1 MGQARRGVWTLG
13 LCAALGAAALSAP
26 RMPLDGR
33 SHAVLIAEADLHPA
47 LAGDALVRAT
57 LASPYT
63 RAACA
68 LGHGLAGLE
77 RGFAIPVDFSAPA
90 LLLALWLACA
100 GALFRLALNATDS
113 PAAAAI
119 ATLWFGLQAPLTP
132 GAVPY
137 GLTALDRSL
146 GLLPLLFAIDACLS
160 GKRNRALVF
169 LVAATYLHGNPAIHL
184 WPWILVEDGWAAWR
198 DPSTRRGAALRLLAA
213 AAAGLPLLAAAGRS
227 PLSETDAAHAQ
238 AALASFGPYIS
249 GRGLTPSD
257 LIFGALGLALIA
269 LALRRASNW
278 EARPALLRG
287 LGLALTVLGLGVA
300 AGAIGPRMPLW
311 GVVVKY
317 QPWVALYVVDFIGLL
332 VLSRDL
338 AQSLEERRPLAPA
351 YAWTLA
357 LAAPR
362 DLAARA
368 LSVALS
374 AALDGGTGAPTALAA
389 ALTAV
394 AAGVFAAAF
403 PAATRAAA
411 SAAGLR
417 GGFLSL
423 PSFHW
428 TGAAGL
434 AAALAL
440 GSALKRFRARHT
452 SWTGPALA
460 AALFATSVAFWPVAH
475 EDPGLRVLEL
485 WSREHLPADA
495 VVYHA
500 PIQSPD
506 CTLWMA
512 RSRRRMTPCVEDID
526 GPMLYFSAAPEMGAR
541 LRVGGYDPGA
551 ATDFRSHMAEM
562 GRTLDRATPERASRL
577 AAESGVTDVLL
588 PADKPWPGT
597 PLATAGRWS
606 LYAVEKN
613 P

>member
-1 MGQARRGVWTLG
+1 MGQAQRSAWTLG

-33 SHAVLIAEADLHPA
+33 SHAVMIAEAELHPA
-47 LAGDALVRAT
+47 LLGDPLVHAT
-57 LASPYT
+57 LTSPYT

-68 LGHGLAGLE
+68 LGRGLAGLQKHA
-77 RGFAIPVDFSAPA
+77 GISVDVSAPA
-90 LLLALWLACA
+90 LLLALWVACA
-100 GALFRLALNATDS
+100 GALFHLALNATGS
-113 PAAAAI
+113 APAAAI

-160 GKRNRALVF
+160 GRRNRALVF

-184 WPWILVEDGWAAWR
+184 WPWILVEDGWEALRHPAA
-198 DPSTRRGAALRLLAA
+198 RRGAVVRLLSA

-238 AALASFGPYIS
+238 ASLASFGPYIS
-249 GRGLTPSD
+249 GRGLVPAD
-257 LIFGALGLALIA
+257 FLFGAMGLALIG
-269 LALRRASNW
+269 LALRRADGW
-278 EARPALLRG
+278 KARPALLRG
-287 LGLALTVLGLGVA
+287 LGLALGALA
-300 AGAIGPRMPLW
+300 AGTLAGALGPKMPLW

-317 QPWVALYVVDFIGLL
+317 QPWVALYVIDIIGLL

-338 AQSLEERRPLAPA
+338 ALALQERRPLAPA

-368 LSVALS
+368 LAVALS
-374 AALDGGTGAPTALAA
+374 VGLEGGSSERAAGATALAA
-389 ALTAV
+389 VAGAAV
-394 AAGVFAAAF
+394 TAAF
-403 PAATRAAA
+403 PAAARAAI
-411 SAAGLR
+411 SRLGLH

-423 PSFHW
+423 PSFQW
-428 TGAAGL
+428 AGAAGL
-434 AAALAL
+434 AAALAAGRIL
-440 GSALKRFRARHT
+440 RTSRARNYP
-452 SWTGPALA
+452 WAGLA
-460 AALFATSVAFWPVAH
+460 VGATLFAASVALWPGVH
-475 EDPGLRVLEL
+475 EDVGLRRLEF
-485 WSREHLPADA
+485 WSREHLAPNA

-500 PIQSPD
+500 PILNPD

-512 RSRRRMTPCVEDID
+512 RSRRRMTPCAEDID

-541 LRVGGYDPGA
+541 LRAGGYDPNA

-562 GRTLDRATPERASRL
+562 ARTLGRATPERAARL
-577 AAESGVTDVLL
+577 AAESGVTNVLL
-588 PADKPWPGT
+588 PSDKPWPGT
-597 PLATAGRWS
+597 PLATAGGWS
-606 LYAVEKN
+606 LYAVGKN

>member
-1 MGQARRGVWTLG
+1 MGQARRSVWTLG

-33 SHAVLIAEADLHPA
+33 SHAVLIAEAELHPA

-63 RAACA
+63 HAACA
-68 LGHGLAGLE
+68 LGRGLAGLQ
-77 RGFAIPVDFSAPA
+77 RRAGISVDVSAPA
-90 LLLALWLACA
+90 LLLALWVACA
-100 GALFRLALNATDS
+100 GALFSLALNATGS
-113 PAAAAI
+113 PAAAAV

-160 GKRNRALVF
+160 GRRNRALGF
-169 LVAATYLHGNPAIHL
+169 LIVATYLHGNPAIHL
-184 WPWILVEDGWAAWR
+184 WPWILVEDGWAALKR
-198 DPSTRRGAALRLLAA
+198 PAARRGAVLRLLAA

-238 AALASFGPYIS
+238 ASLASFGPYIS
-249 GRGLTPSD
+249 GRGLAPTD
-257 LIFGALGLALIA
+257 LLFGAMGLTLIG
-269 LALRRASNW
+269 LALRRADGW
-278 EARPALLRG
+278 KARPALLRG
-287 LGLALTVLGLGVA
+287 LGLALGVLAVGTM
-300 AGAIGPRMPLW
+300 AGAVGPRMPLW
-311 GVVVKY
+311 GVIVKY
-317 QPWVALYVVDFIGLL
+317 QPWVALYVVDLIGLL

-338 AQSLEERRPLAPA
+338 ALALQERRPLAPA

-368 LSVALS
+368 LGLAFSTGLEGGPVERAVR
-374 AALDGGTGAPTALAA
+374 AAALAA
-389 ALTAV
+389 VAV
-394 AAGVFAAAF
+394 AAAAATF
-403 PAATRAAA
+403 PAAARAAA
-411 SAAGLR
+411 SSIGLR

-423 PSFHW
+423 PSFQW
-428 TGAAGL
+428 AGAAGL

-440 GSALKRFRARHT
+440 GHALRTSRARNAP
-452 SWTGPALA
+452 WAGLA
-460 AALFATSVAFWPVAH
+460 VGATLFAASVALWPGAH
-475 EDPGLRVLEL
+475 EDAGLRRLEA
-485 WSREHLPADA
+485 WARAHLPPDA

-506 CTLWMA
+506 CTIWMA

-541 LRVGGYDPGA
+541 LRAGGYDPDA

-562 GRTLDRATPERASRL
+562 GRTLERATPERAARL
-577 AAESGVTDVLL
+577 AAESGVTDVLI
-588 PADKPWPGT
+588 PSGKAWPGT

-606 LYAVEKN
+606 LYAVGKN